1 MRRRSREETQQPKHE
16 KQHKKTSKMK
26 KEEGSR
32 KLIVFTLIYTV
43 VTGCHIK
50 GLTVNETVKRWTLT
64 IGTVQRNML

>member
-1 MRRRSREETQQPKHE
+1 
-16 KQHKKTSKMK
+16 MK